1 MPDQRSLNSLYWFS
15 TDCSTRTRHIS
26 LICFLCLLTPEL
38 ESKCRTVV
46 ANNFENYL
54 QMFRWFS
61 PSDELRKTC
70 FFNISVNSY
79 KADLVLLSTKLHSFW
94 TQRRDSNIESVPS
107 KHKLH
112 SWLCCSS
119 HHYSLRS
126 EIVWRHQTWTI
137 TFRYKILS
145 KIIWP
150 SLCVEY
156 FLVGCVW
163 QVWGTLPP
171 LPTLLRLRQS
181 ILTQP
186 QHDQILFN
194 AHTDQIFFYRNNT
207 EIFSYLG
214 VWLFDS
220 FSWLCASYCS
230 SDSCCLSVVSVMSD
244 WRPAPADHDWL
255 TYVAAQPENESRPR
269 HEEAAAD
276 HEDARTA
283 RTSGEAN
290 WGHGPRPTHS
300 NTIFR
305 LDEA

>member
-126 EIVWRHQTWTI
+126 EIVWRHQTSTI
-137 TFRYKILS
+137 TFSLQNTFENYLTKPLCKIFAV
-145 KIIWP
+145 W
-150 SLCVEY
+150 LCVAS
-156 FLVGCVW
+156 VRDIA
-163 QVWGTLPP
+163 T
-171 LPTLLRLRQS
+171 TAHS
-181 ILTQP
+181 P
-186 QHDQILFN
+186 QTAAIN
-194 AHTDQIFFYRNNT
+194 TD
-207 EIFSYLG
+207 
-214 VWLFDS
+214 
-220 FSWLCASYCS
+220 
-230 SDSCCLSVVSVMSD
+230 
-244 WRPAPADHDWL
+244 PA
-255 TYVAAQPENESRPR
+255 
-269 HEEAAAD
+269 
-276 HEDARTA
+276 TA
-283 RTSGEAN
+283 RPNTFQ
-290 WGHGPRPTHS
+290 RTHKP
-300 NTIFR
+300 NIF
-305 LDEA
+305 LS